1 MAKKCPLGQGC
12 GEKNAPWGKGSAVLM
27 TKNGKREK
35 EIERK
40 ERKEEKREKRQRG
53 GEREE
58 MGIAKNLPCRFG
70 NTRYGEKKASLGKVW
85 REVPFS

>member
-40 ERKEEKREKRQRG
+40 ERKEEKKGEKAEGR
-53 GEREE
+53 GERRN
-58 MGIAKNLPCRFG
+58 GHC
-70 NTRYGEKKASLGKVW
+70 EKFAM
-85 REVPFS
+85 